1 VNKIAY
7 IALIS
12 IGMTYF
18 GFTSPVSAD
27 TPVQVSLFYPIQI
40 FQEFEDVKGVRINAF
55 YGVNGA
61 VSGLDVGFVN
71 RTTYEQKGLQIGFFN
86 MTEHM
91 SGLQIG
97 LFNRTEWLNGIQIGF
112 LNMNVNG
119 DHKLLPF
126 FNFSF

>member
-1 VNKIAY
+1 MKKTANIVLFSMVIAF
-7 IALIS
+7 IALS
-12 IGMTYF
+12 
-18 GFTSPVSAD
+18 SPASAD
-27 TPVQVSLFYPIQI
+27 SPVQVAIFHPIQI
-40 FQEFEDVKGVRINAF
+40 VDKLDDIKGIRLNAF
-55 YGVNGA
+55 YGVNGS
-61 VSGLDVGFVN
+61 VSGLDIGFAN
-71 RTTYEQKGLQIGFFN
+71 HTTHEQKGLQIGFFN
-86 MTEHM
+86 MTENM